1 MTQVFMIGN
10 QLRNENISIVVAN
23 SSNLH
28 NDNACD
34 AEIDEIGDDVEV
46 HDIVQLNL
54 DFEKLQ

>member
-1 MTQVFMIGN
+1 MIRN

-23 SSNLH
+23 SSNLN

-46 HDIVQLNL
+46 HDNKFLNVL
-54 DFEKLQ
+54 SISPN

>member
-1 MTQVFMIGN
+1 MIYFMTQVFMIRN
-10 QLRNENISIVVAN
+10 QLRNENVSIVVAN

-46 HDIVQLNL
+46 HG
-54 DFEKLQ
+54 FSF